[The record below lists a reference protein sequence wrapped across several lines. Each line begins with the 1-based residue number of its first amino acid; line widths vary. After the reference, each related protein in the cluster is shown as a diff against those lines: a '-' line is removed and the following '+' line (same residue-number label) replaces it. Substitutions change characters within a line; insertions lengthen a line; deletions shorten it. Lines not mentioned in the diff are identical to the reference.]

1 MSLVLV
7 AGVGA
12 GAWVGIHALSAKK
25 SLESAQVLIGDLQTK
40 VTKRDFAGAKTDAT
54 QIQKDT
60 AKAVS
65 LTSDPIWR
73 TAELVPVLG
82 QNLTVVRKLAD
93 VVNNVAA
100 GAIDPAVTF
109 ASSFDLK
116 ALKPVNGHINL
127 APISAA
133 SGVITEADDAIKTA
147 AARVKSIDDSSSI
160 GQVKAAKIKLES
172 LLAKAQGIT
181 TPVRNAVQLLPP
193 MLGADGKRT
202 YIMIFMNNAEATSL
216 GGAASAWSILNV
228 DNGAITL
235 GAQPGSQ
242 DFPRDLPIP
251 PSVPAS
257 VVKLFAQNGLQH
269 PNNVGLRPDF
279 PTAAKLTQAFWL
291 QKSGQKVDGVLSFD
305 PVALSYLLNATGPV
319 ALQTGETLDSSNA
332 VKFLL
337 SDVYAKYPN
346 PAVQNVVF
354 ADAAASIFHALT
366 SSKPDVNKLV
376 AALGQAVT
384 ESRLMVWSDH
394 PAEQSVLSAISL
406 GGILDT
412 TNSVN
417 TQIGVFF
424 NENSA
429 SKMAY
434 YLKTSA
440 ALTTTA
446 CQSPDKPVFTAVVSL
461 NSDITSA
468 AEKALPA
475 YVRSQVYLKPVKTRT
490 QVYVYGP
497 PGASYAT
504 FADGGGALK
513 TTMVGSATDL
523 GRPVAHI
530 AMDLLAGQTG
540 KFTVTFSGTTGGYG
554 PLSARVTPMVNPTAV
569 TLNSP
574 GCAVPSK

>member
-1 MSLVLV
+1 MSLILIVV
-7 AGVGA
+7 VGA
-12 GAWVGIHALSAKK
+12 GAWVGTRALSAKN

-40 VTKRDFAGAKTDAT
+40 VTKRDFAGAQADAT
-54 QIQKDT
+54 QIQNDT

-82 QNLTVVRKLAD
+82 QNLTVVRELAD
-93 VVNNVAA
+93 VVDNVAT
-100 GAIDPAVTF
+100 GAIDPAVKF
-109 ASSFDLK
+109 ASTFDLN
-116 ALKPVNGHINL
+116 ALKPVNGQINL

-133 SGVITEADDAIKTA
+133 SGVITEADDAITKA
-147 AARVKSIDDSSSI
+147 ATRVRSIDDGSSI
-160 GQVKAAKIKLES
+160 GQVKAAKTKLES

-181 TPVRNAVQLLPP
+181 TPVRNAVQLVPP

-228 DNGAITL
+228 DHGAIRL

-251 PSVPAS
+251 IPLPAS
-257 VVKLFAQNGLQH
+257 VVDLFAQDGLQY

-305 PVALSYLLNATGPV
+305 PVALSYLLDATGPMT
-319 ALQTGETLDSSNA
+319 LRTGETLDSGNA

-354 ADAAASIFHALT
+354 ADAAASVFHSLT

-376 AALGQAVT
+376 AALARAST

-394 PAEQSVLSAISL
+394 PAEQNVLSAIQL

-412 TNSVN
+412 TNSVS

-440 ALTTTA
+440 SLTTTA
-446 CQSPDKPVFTAVVSL
+446 CQSPDAPVFTAVVSL
-461 NSDITSA
+461 NSDITPA

-497 PGASYAT
+497 PGAAYAT

-513 TTMVGSATDL
+513 NTMVGSATDL

-540 KFTVTFSGTTGGYG
+540 KFTVTFSGPKSDYG
-554 PLSARVTPMVNPTAV
+554 PLSARVTPMVNPTVV

-574 GCAVPSK
+574 GCSAATK